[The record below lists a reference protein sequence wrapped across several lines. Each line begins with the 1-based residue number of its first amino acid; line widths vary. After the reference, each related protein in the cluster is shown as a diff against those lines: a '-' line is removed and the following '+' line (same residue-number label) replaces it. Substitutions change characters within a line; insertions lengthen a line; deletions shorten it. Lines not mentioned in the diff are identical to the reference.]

1 MKRYF
6 AFALAMALVC
16 ICLAPCFAFPAS
28 ATSDDSSGMEESYA
42 TVAAVPMERACFE
55 NIIFSQTRSL
65 QLNFG
70 GLDKN
75 NIKLGAT
82 CRVTQG
88 STVLKVNNCTWD
100 SEKTITIGFFNVDGD
115 TDYGVNFSSGYV
127 TSTRQDL
134 GHRCTLYFLIAVLF
148 KLTMESNH
156 HSVSKVKYSNYPS
169 FRF

>member
-100 SEKTITIGFFNVDGD
+100 SEKTITIDFFNVDGD

-127 TSTRQDL
+127 TSTNITTENVPTGNYAIYVRNI
-134 GHRCTLYFLIAVLF
+134 GA
-148 KLTMESNH
+148 
-156 HSVSKVKYSNYPS
+156 SKIISGILDYEVTG
-169 FRF
+169 